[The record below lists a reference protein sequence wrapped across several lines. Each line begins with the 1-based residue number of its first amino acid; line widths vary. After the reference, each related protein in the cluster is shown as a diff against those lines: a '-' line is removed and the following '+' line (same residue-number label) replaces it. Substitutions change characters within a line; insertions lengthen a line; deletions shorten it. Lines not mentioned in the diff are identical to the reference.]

1 MCLCTNC
8 TQHLR
13 ARIGCCIKCQV
24 AFPMPILNH
33 FTFTQMILISFNL
46 LNKIIAFDHNCFY
59 FVILVMPFK
68 PRDGHFRSTNLTDN
82 YLARARLHIEKK
94 KQFLVQ
100 KPSLILHITYFVH
113 PRRELYTNRGSIHWK
128 DTFASHF
135 SFALSLVSKM
145 SFAIG
150 T

>member
-1 MCLCTNC
+1 MQPALLTNS
-8 TQHLR
+8 LKEEMEEER
-13 ARIGCCIKCQV
+13 RVGNAINV
-24 AFPMPILNH
+24 
-33 FTFTQMILISFNL
+33 
-46 LNKIIAFDHNCFY
+46 D
-59 FVILVMPFK
+59 
-68 PRDGHFRSTNLTDN
+68 
-82 YLARARLHIEKK
+82 IEKK

-113 PRRELYTNRGSIHWK
+113 PWRELYTSRGSIHWK

-135 SFALSLVSKM
+135 SFALSLVSKL